1 MKLHMNNS
9 YRCWAEID
17 LGALRENLAW
27 IRARIGPQ
35 VKIMTVVKAD
45 AYGHGLKEIA
55 ALLMQSGTDVFGVAN
70 LSEARNVRSVGRG
83 WPILMLGACLPDEV
97 ESAVRDEIMPTI
109 STLEEARWFSAAA
122 VKFHKKVPA
131 HVKVDTGMGRLGIEP
146 GSVLE
151 LVREIQQLPQITVE
165 GVFTH
170 YAAVED
176 DAPFSKQQGQSFHRV
191 AEELRSAGLHIPCLH
206 ANSSGALLWEKG
218 TIFNLV
224 RPGLLVYGVVP
235 AGTRSLEAGLSRHFR
250 PALSFKCRVSLVKDI
265 PAGKTLS
272 YGHTFCAP
280 TPMRVATLTAGYG
293 DGYLRAGSNRGQV
306 LIQGRRCRI
315 LGRITMD
322 QMIAD
327 VTGIDGVK
335 MGDEVVL
342 IGCQGAGQITVS
354 EVAEW
359 FGTIPWEVFT
369 CITHRV
375 PRLYNGIHA
384 S

>member
-1 MKLHMNNS
+1 MNNL

-17 LGALRENLAW
+17 LSALRENLAW
-27 IRARIGPQ
+27 IRARVGTK

-55 ALLMQSGTDVFGVAN
+55 AHLMQSGTDVFGVAN
-70 LSEARNVRSVGRG
+70 LSEARNVRSVGQG
-83 WPILMLGACLPDEV
+83 WPVLMLGACLPDEV
-97 ESAVRDEIMPTI
+97 ESAVQDEIMPTI
-109 STLEEARWFSAAA
+109 STLEEARWFSKAA
-122 VKFHKKVPA
+122 VKFGKTVHA
-131 HVKVDTGMGRLGIEP
+131 HVKVDTGMGRLGVEP
-146 GSVLE
+146 GRAVE
-151 LVREIQQLPQITVE
+151 LVREIQQLPGMTVE

-176 DAPFSKQQGQSFHRV
+176 DAPFSKKQAQAIKKV
-191 AEELRSAGLHIPCLH
+191 ADELRAAGLRVPYMH
-206 ANSSGALLWEKG
+206 ANSSGALLWEKE

-235 AGTRSLEAGLSRHFR
+235 AGTRTLEPGLGQHFR
-250 PALSFKCRVSLVKDI
+250 PALSLKCRVSLVKDI

-280 TPMRVATLTAGYG
+280 SPMRVATLTAGYG
-293 DGYLRAGSNRGQV
+293 DGYLRVGSNKAQV
-306 LIQGRRCRI
+306 LVQGRRCRI

-322 QMIAD
+322 QMMAD
-327 VTGIDGVK
+327 VTGIEGVK
-335 MGDEVVL
+335 MGDVAVL
-342 IGCQGAGQITVS
+342 IGHQGAGQITAS
-354 EVAEW
+354 EVADW

-369 CITHRV
+369 NITYRV
-375 PRLYNGIHA
+375 PRLYNGTQA

>member
-1 MKLHMNNS
+1 MNNL

-17 LGALRENLAW
+17 LSALRENLAW
-27 IRARIGPQ
+27 IRARVGPQ

-109 STLEEARWFSAAA
+109 STLEEARWFSEAAIQFGKT
-122 VKFHKKVPA
+122 VRA
-131 HVKVDTGMGRLGIEP
+131 HVKVDTGMGRLGVEP
-146 GSVLE
+146 GRAVE
-151 LVREIQQLPQITVE
+151 LVREIQQLPGMVVE

-176 DAPFSKQQGQSFHRV
+176 DAPFSKKQALAIQKV
-191 AEELRSAGLHIPCLH
+191 ADELRAADLHVPYLH
-206 ANSSGALLWEKG
+206 ANSSGGLLWEEE

-235 AGTRSLEAGLSRHFR
+235 AGSRVLEPGLSRHFR
-250 PALSFKCRVSLVKDI
+250 AALSLKCRVSLVKNI

-280 TPMRVATLTAGYG
+280 SPMRVATLTAGYG
-293 DGYLRAGSNRGQV
+293 DGYLRAGSNRAQV

-322 QMIAD
+322 QMMAD
-327 VTGIDGVK
+327 VTGIPGVQ
-335 MGDEVVL
+335 MGDVAAL
-342 IGCQGAGQITVS
+342 IGRQDTGEITVS

-369 CITHRV
+369 NITYRV
-375 PRLYNGIHA
+375 PRLYNGTQA

>member
-1 MKLHMNNS
+1 MNNL

-17 LGALRENLAW
+17 LSALRENLAW
-27 IRARIGPQ
+27 IRARVGPQ

-122 VKFHKKVPA
+122 VKFGKKVPA
-131 HVKVDTGMGRLGIEP
+131 HVKVDTGMGRLGVEP
-146 GSVLE
+146 RHVLE
-151 LVREIQQLPQITVE
+151 LVRGIQQLPGMGVE

-176 DAPFSKQQGQSFHRV
+176 DAPFSKKQGQAIRKV
-191 AEELRSAGLHIPCLH
+191 ADELRAAGVKVPYLH
-206 ANSSGALLWEKG
+206 ANSSGALLWEKD

-235 AGTRSLEAGLSRHFR
+235 TGSRVMEAGLSQHFR
-250 PALSFKCRVSLVKDI
+250 AALSLKCRVSLVKDI

-280 TPMRVATLTAGYG
+280 APMRVATLTAGYG
-293 DGYLRAGSNRGQV
+293 DGYLRAGSNRAQV

-322 QMIAD
+322 QMMAD
-327 VTGIDGVK
+327 VTGIAGVK
-335 MGDEVVL
+335 MGDEAVL
-342 IGCQGAGQITVS
+342 IGRQGAGQISVS

-369 CITHRV
+369 NITYRV

>member
-1 MKLHMNNS
+1 MNNL

-17 LGALRENLAW
+17 LSALRENLAW
-27 IRARIGPQ
+27 IRARVGPQ
-35 VKIMTVVKAD
+35 VRIMTVVKAD

-55 ALLMQSGTDVFGVAN
+55 GLLMQSGTDVFGVAN

-109 STLEEARWFSAAA
+109 STLEEARWFSAAS
-122 VKFHKKVPA
+122 VKFEKKVLA
-131 HVKVDTGMGRLGIEP
+131 HVKVDTGMGRLGVEP
-146 GSVLE
+146 GQAVE
-151 LVREIQQLPQITVE
+151 LVRAIQRLPGLGVE

-170 YAAVED
+170 YAAVEE
-176 DAPFSKQQGQSFHRV
+176 DALFSKKQAQAIQRV
-191 AEELRSAGLHIPCLH
+191 AEELRAAGLHVPCLH
-206 ANSSGALLWEKG
+206 ANSSGALLWEKE

-235 AGTRSLEAGLSRHFR
+235 PGSRPMEAGLSQHFR

-265 PAGKTLS
+265 PAGKMLS

-280 TPMRVATLTAGYG
+280 APMRVATLTAGYG
-293 DGYLRAGSNRGQV
+293 DGYLRVGSNRAQV
-306 LIQGRRCRI
+306 LIQGRRCRV

-327 VTGIDGVK
+327 VTGMTGVQ
-335 MGDEVVL
+335 MGDEAVL
-342 IGCQGAGQITVS
+342 IGRQGPAQISVS

-369 CITHRV
+369 NITYRV